1 MKDYKKLLEQE
12 VYKLD
17 FQDFKNIPFPEF
29 ENSEKCMGW
38 LCYYE
43 KNDIIKFCLEHPKY
57 YKIIK
62 EKKLLNDYCLSISLE
77 KKNSQLIDYFLE
89 KRLISKQNIFD
100 NIDSFLMGNNE
111 IKYLPLMSE
120 DKVIIL
126 GNKSIYHVKYEILE
140 FALKNG
146 FNNHMV
152 NLDSFF
158 FCVQNHVNIENKEKV
173 LAILSESL
181 DISELIS
188 KNITVIDNNNQV
200 FLKENQCMENII
212 EIIFKNV
219 NLKELCQK
227 KIGIILKVINVED
240 YIKSDNFKNK
250 ILLEYANDF
259 HQEDLQKIKKY
270 NKHFYR
276 QLEKM
281 NLYQDL
287 KNSEIKNISK
297 HSVRKI

>member
-17 FQDFKNIPFPEF
+17 LQEFKNIPFPEF
-29 ENSEKCMGW
+29 ENSENCMGW

-43 KNDIIKFCLEHPKY
+43 KNDIIKYCLEHPKY

-62 EKKLLNDYCLSISLE
+62 DKMLLNDYCLSISLE
-77 KKNSQLIDYFLE
+77 RQNSQLIDYLLE
-89 KRLISKQNIFD
+89 KKLISKQNIFN
-100 NIDSFLMGNNE
+100 NIDGFLMGNND
-111 IKYLPLMSE
+111 IKYLPLMSKE
-120 DKVIIL
+120 KVMIL
-126 GNKSIYHVKYEILE
+126 GNKSIYHVKDEILE

-146 FNNHMV
+146 FSNYMV
-152 NLDSFF
+152 DLESFL
-158 FCVQNHVNIENKEKV
+158 FCIQNHVNIENKEKV
-173 LAILSESL
+173 LAILSENL

-188 KNITVIDNNNQV
+188 KNITVIDNNQQV
-200 FLKENQCMENII
+200 FLKENQCMEKVI

-259 HQEDLQKIKKY
+259 HQENLQKIKKY

-297 HSVRKI
+297 YSVRKI